1 MIRLAALLCGLVCG
15 AGVFLSGL
23 FQPAVM
29 SGSLGVWALSIGAAT
44 LVALVVAA
52 LVLALSRPLTRPLN
66 RPLLG
71 GEADPVA
78 PAGTAKVVLGDLMFG
93 LGWGLAGYFPLA
105 ALVALGVFAPG
116 AAIFLAAVLVGMILH
131 DLVAKGG
138 MPRGEGRFSR
148 G

>member
-1 MIRLAALLCGLVCG
+1 MPIRRKTTNKQSLFRDVPKPNAIGLVPSAALAPPGG
-15 AGVFLSGL
+15 ATMG
-23 FQPAVM
+23 
-29 SGSLGVWALSIGAAT
+29 GAAT
-44 LVALVVAA
+44 LAALVVAA
-52 LVLALSRPLTRPLN
+52 LVLALSRPLTRPL
-66 RPLLG
+66 LG
-71 GEADPVA
+71 GEAEPVA

>member
-23 FQPAVM
+23 FQPAVL
-29 SGSLGVWALSIGAAT
+29 SGALGVWALSLGAAT
-44 LVALVVAA
+44 LAALAVAA
-52 LVLALSRPLTRPLN
+52 LVLALSRPLN

-71 GEADPVA
+71 GEAEPVA
-78 PAGTAKVVLGDLMFG
+78 PAGTAKAVLGDLMFG
-93 LGWGLAGYFPLA
+93 FGWGLAGYFPLA

-116 AAIFLAAVLVGMILH
+116 AAIFLVAVLVGMILH

-138 MPRGEGRFSR
+138 TPRGERRFSR

>member
-1 MIRLAALLCGLVCG
+1 MIRLTALLCGLVCG

-29 SGSLGVWALSIGAAT
+29 SGSLGVWAISLGAAT
-44 LVALVVAA
+44 LAALVVAA
-52 LVLALSRPLTRPLN
+52 LVFALSRPFT

-71 GEADPVA
+71 GEAEPVA
-78 PAGTAKVVLGDLMFG
+78 PAGTTKVVLGDLMFG
-93 LGWGLAGYFPLA
+93 FGWGLAGYFPLA

-138 MPRGEGRFSR
+138 RPRGEGRFSR